1 MALTRPRLGQLVTN
15 VVNLTDNI
23 TVINSAATQA
33 NVDVGFLFNRTD
45 GVGSV
50 PNVALY
56 WNETLKSFSFATTA
70 DSDSVSFA
78 NINATSWANV
88 TAGNITANGFF
99 WPNGASYGASIIAA
113 QSIYSNAN
121 VAAYLITNTGNI
133 QAGNIT
139 TIGVSGNISNVSYI
153 LATGGVYSGNV
164 QAGNVIVGTGLFF
177 SNGTPFSTGTASVS
191 GLNGQ
196 LQYNNNGVL
205 AGANVSYFGSNVTL
219 VANANITSS
228 GNIIT
233 TGNIV
238 GGGVRS
244 TTSSTPPA
252 NPVPGDVWYNS
263 TTDAIYRYTQDS
275 TSSYWLNVFA
285 PAVTSNSSVIT
296 TTTSANANVA
306 SYVTVAG
313 GGFPSGV
320 YYIPFGNVG
329 NYTGNTQLGS
339 STNFF
344 YNSSSGIL
352 AAPTGAFNQINA
364 QVSPFNLIPTTI
376 SQMNFGNAATN
387 IFMGAS
393 SGLVQI
399 AGNLT
404 LPTGSGYFA
413 GPFNE
418 SDTRSGVFVGNTGTA
433 GGLTPRVAFFNG
445 NTTQN
450 WEIDNYNGQFRWF
463 TPGVTRMNLDG
474 NTNQL
479 TVYGNVSSTA
489 NVIASAAI
497 VSGNAVVSGIG
508 GVSQPNIPAF
518 RVTGNGGAISAT
530 TTVSSGYFVVDY
542 NQGSY
547 LNTSTGYF
555 TAPVAG
561 LYQVNIVCR
570 ANGNNLPSAQV
581 IIRKTTAIGSVT
593 TSIVML
599 EWASNTT
606 VNHMGGGT
614 VIKLAVGDT
623 LRFDVT
629 VGTVSFDG
637 NDNWSVAFL
646 G

>member
-1 MALTRPRLGQLVTN
+1 MALTRPRLGQLITN
-15 VVNLTDNI
+15 VVNLTDSM

-33 NVDVGFLFNRTD
+33 NVDVGFIFNRAD
-45 GVGSV
+45 GVNSV
-50 PNVALY
+50 ANVALY
-56 WNETLKSFSFATTA
+56 WNESLQSFTFASTN
-70 DSDSVSFA
+70 DSGANTA
-78 NINATSWANV
+78 NINPISWANI
-88 TAGNITANGFF
+88 TAGNITANGFY

-113 QSIYSNAN
+113 QSVYSNAN
-121 VAAYLITNTGNI
+121 VAAYLVTNTGNL

-139 TIGVSGNISNVSYI
+139 TVGISGNISNVSYI
-153 LATGGVYSGNV
+153 LANTGIYSGNV
-164 QAGNVIVGTGLFF
+164 QANSIIVGTGLYF

-205 AGANVSYFGSNVTL
+205 AGANISFFSSNVSL
-219 VANANITSS
+219 VSTANIT
-228 GNIIT
+228 T

-244 TTSSTPPA
+244 TTSATPPA

-285 PAVTSNSSVIT
+285 PSVTSNSSIIT
-296 TTTSANANVA
+296 TTTNSNANVA

-313 GGFPSGV
+313 GGFPGGV
-320 YYIPFGNVG
+320 YYIPYGNIG

-376 SQMNFGNAATN
+376 SQMNFGNASTT
-387 IFMGAS
+387 IFMGAA
-393 SGLVQI
+393 SGTVQM

-404 LPTGSGYFA
+404 LLAGSGYFA
-413 GPFNE
+413 GVFNE
-418 SDTRSGVFVGNTGTA
+418 NDTRSGVFVGNTGSGTP
-433 GGLTPRVAFFNG
+433 TPRIGFFNG

-489 NVIASAAI
+489 NVIASNAI
-497 VSGNAVVSGIG
+497 ISGNAVVSGLG

-518 RVTGNGGAISAT
+518 RVIGSGGTPIAAT
-530 TTVSSGYFVVDY
+530 ANVTSSNFTVDF
-542 NQGSY
+542 NQGGY
-547 LNTSTGYF
+547 LNTTTGFF
-555 TAPVAG
+555 TAPIAG
-561 LYQVNIVCR
+561 LYQVC
-570 ANGNNLPSAQV
+570 L
-581 IIRKTTAIGSVT
+581 VT
-593 TSIVML
+593 RTS
-599 EWASNTT
+599 SNTNSGILQAVVQQNYNGGNKNVIMIEYGT
-606 VNHMGGGT
+606 NTSMNHTGGST
-614 VIKLAVGDT
+614 IVKMAVGDS
-623 LRFDVT
+623 LQFRVLS
-629 VGTVSFDG
+629 GSINFDG